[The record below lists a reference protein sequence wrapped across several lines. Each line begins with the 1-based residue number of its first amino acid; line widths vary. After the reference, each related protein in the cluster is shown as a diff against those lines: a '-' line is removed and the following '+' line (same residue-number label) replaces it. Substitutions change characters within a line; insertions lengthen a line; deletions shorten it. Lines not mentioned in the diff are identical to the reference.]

1 MKIEQL
7 CQIGTYLKVLVEESG
22 GTTMQV
28 YIIKK
33 NSFFTISFYR
43 EYKSLE
49 FGVIIQFF
57 IQFGYTNMNLS
68 SCIISWRTP
77 GGFDYIM

>member
-1 MKIEQL
+1 MKKKTTL
-7 CQIGTYLKVLVEESG
+7 LGTYLKVLVEESG

-33 NSFFTISFYR
+33 NGFFTISFYR

-49 FGVIIQFF
+49 FGVIIQFLF
-57 IQFGYTNMNLS
+57 QFGYTNTNLS